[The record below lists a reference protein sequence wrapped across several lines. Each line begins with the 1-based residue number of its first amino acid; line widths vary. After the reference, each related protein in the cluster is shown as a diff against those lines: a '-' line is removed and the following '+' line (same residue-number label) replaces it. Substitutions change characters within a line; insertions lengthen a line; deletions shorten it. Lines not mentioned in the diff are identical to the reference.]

1 MKMSGKKPFV
11 TVLRIGVHEDQ
22 EARSDV
28 YHYHA
33 QQPESDKA
41 GGRYTYSLTDEV
53 LHTYGHTGRALF
65 LLTYCS
71 PHRTYAKKQSQK

>member
-53 LHTYGHTGRALF
+53 LHTY
-65 LLTYCS
+65 
-71 PHRTYAKKQSQK
+71 